1 MKIYQPMA
9 GLCLAALLSAC
20 GGGSSSSDPRTIET
34 NPPGPSIVS
43 KGVFVDSPVSG
54 LGYVTNTQ
62 SGITTANGEF
72 SYVTG
77 ENITFSIGRI
87 QFPTIFANATITPLD
102 VARTTDINNQMVS
115 NILVLLQSLD
125 VDGNPANGISISP
138 AATAAATSNI
148 SFDVSPS
155 AFAANTT
162 VNALLANSGSSNK
175 TLISADAAKAHFQST
190 LGGSSS
196 APPVNVAP
204 VAHAG
209 RAQSLLTGAVVTL
222 DASASS
228 DANNDA
234 LTYLWSLTSTPSGS
248 SAVLN
253 ATTSQKPTFKADVSG
268 DYVASLIVNDGKLD
282 SIASTVKITATV
294 GNAAPVANAGSA
306 QTVVPGSVVTLNGN
320 NSSDANG
327 DKLAY
332 AWTLTSKPAGSTATL
347 AADDSVSPTFTAD
360 LAGNYVATLVVNDG
374 KVNSAQSKVTI
385 TAAAG
390 AFSVTSVT
398 YQNNQ
403 PIPTSAACTA
413 FQQGGS
419 NISPQL
425 SLSNLPANTSKLA
438 IVMDDETSPC
448 GSGTSACVHWAAFNL
463 PATKVT
469 IAAGEDLL
477 AQPGVTY
484 GETINGMSAGYFG
497 PCPPNP
503 PHTYKLTVYS
513 LSAPAPVVSQGTA
526 LTRAGFEATYGTS
539 ILGKTTLVGTR

>member
-162 VNALLANSGSSNK
+162 VNTLLANSGSSNK
-175 TLISADAAKAHFQST
+175 TLISAAAAKAHFQST
-190 LGGSSS
+190 LIGSSGT
-196 APPVNVAP
+196 PPVNVAP
-204 VAHAG
+204 VADAG
-209 RAQSLLTGAVVTL
+209 KAQNLLTGAVVTL

-228 DANNDA
+228 DANSDT

-248 SAVLN
+248 TTVLSAP
-253 ATTSQKPTFKADVSG
+253 TSQKPTFKADMSG

-282 SIASTVKITATV
+282 SIASIVKITVTV
-294 GNAAPVANAGSA
+294 GNAAPVANAGA
-306 QTVVPGSVVTLNGN
+306 DQKVLPGSLVTLNGSA
-320 NSSDANG
+320 SSDANG
-327 DKLAY
+327 DALTY
-332 AWTLTSKPAGSTATL
+332 AWKLITKPAGSIAALTADTS
-347 AADDSVSPTFTAD
+347 ANPTFTAD
-360 LAGNYVATLVVNDG
+360 AAGTYVAKLVVNDG
-374 KVNSAQSKVTI
+374 KVNSAEVKVTI
-385 TAAAG
+385 TAESDVI
-390 AFSVTSVT
+390 SVASST

-403 PIPTSAACTA
+403 TIPTAAVCT
-413 FQQGGS
+413 QNGGS

-425 SLSNLPANTSKLA
+425 SLSNLPADTSKLA
-438 IVMDDETSPC
+438 IVMDDESAPC
-448 GSGTSACVHWAAFNL
+448 GQGIDACVHWAAFNL

-469 IAAGEDLL
+469 IAAGENLL
-477 AQPGVTY
+477 AQSGATY
-484 GETINGMSAGYFG
+484 GQTINGISTGYFG

-513 LSAPAPVVSQGTA
+513 LSATAPVVSQGTA
-526 LTRAGFEATYGTS
+526 HSRASFEAAYSTS
-539 ILGKTTLVGTR
+539 ILGKATLVGTK

>member
-1 MKIYQPMA
+1 MKIYQPIA
-9 GLCLAALLSAC
+9 GFFLAALLSAC
-20 GGGSSSSDPRTIET
+20 GGGGSDRPTKET
-34 NPPGPSIVS
+34 NPPGPSIIS

-62 SGITTANGEF
+62 SGTTTANGEF

-87 QFPTIFANATITPLD
+87 QFPTIFANSTITPLD

-138 AATAAATSNI
+138 AATAAATSNV

-162 VNALLANSGSSNK
+162 VNMLVANSGSTNR
-175 TLISADAAKAHFQST
+175 TLIPAATARAHFQNT
-190 LGGSSS
+190 LNGINGTDK
-196 APPVNVAP
+196 VNVAP

-209 RAQSLLTGAVVTL
+209 PAQNLLTGAVITL

-228 DANNDA
+228 DANNDT
-234 LTYLWSLTSTPSGS
+234 LTYVWTLTSKPSGS
-248 SAVLN
+248 TAALD
-253 ATTSQKPTFKADVSG
+253 APTSQKPTFKADVSG

-282 SIASTVKITATV
+282 SVASTVKITASV

-306 QTVVPGSVVTLNGN
+306 QTVVLGSLVTLNGSA
-320 NSSDANG
+320 SSDADG
-327 DKLAY
+327 DALTY
-332 AWTLTSKPAGSTATL
+332 DWTLTSKPAGSTAILT
-347 AADDSVSPTFTAD
+347 ADTSANPTFTAD

-374 KVNSAQSKVTI
+374 KVNSAQAKVTI

-390 AFSVTSVT
+390 VFSVTSAT

-403 PIPTSAACTA
+403 TIPASAVCTA
-413 FQQGGS
+413 NGGS

-425 SLSNLPANTSKLA
+425 SLSNLPTGTSKLA
-438 IVMDDETSPC
+438 IVMDDESAPC
-448 GSGTSACVHWAAFNL
+448 GQGIAACVHWAVFNL

-469 IAAGEDLL
+469 INAGENLL
-477 AQPGVTY
+477 TDAAVTY
-484 GETINGMSAGYFG
+484 GKTINDLSTGYFG

-503 PHTYKLTVYS
+503 PHTYNLTVYS
-513 LSAPAPVVSQGTA
+513 LAADAPSVSQGTA
-526 LTRAGFEATYGTS
+526 HSRASFAAAYGAS
-539 ILGKTTLVGTR
+539 ILGKVTLVGTK

>member
-1 MKIYQPMA
+1 MKIYQPIA
-9 GLCLAALLSAC
+9 GLCLAAVLSAC
-20 GGGSSSSDPRTIET
+20 GGGGDSRTPET

-43 KGVFVDSPVSG
+43 RGVFIDSPVSG

-62 SGITTANGEF
+62 SGTTNANGEF

-87 QFPTIFANATITPLD
+87 QFPTIFANATLTPLD
-102 VARTTDINNQMVS
+102 VARTTDIDNQMVS

-148 SFDVSPS
+148 SFDVTPA

-162 VNALLANSGSSNK
+162 INLLLANSGSTNR
-175 TLISADAAKAHFQST
+175 TLISAAAARAHFLKT
-190 LGGSSS
+190 LAGNGNT
-196 APPVNVAP
+196 APVNVAP
-204 VAHAG
+204 VAQAG
-209 RAQSLLTGAVVTL
+209 KAQSLLTGAVVTL

-228 DANNDA
+228 DANNDT
-234 LTYLWSLTSTPSGS
+234 LTYLWTLTSKPSGS
-248 SAVLN
+248 TAVLDTPT
-253 ATTSQKPTFKADVSG
+253 AQKPTFKADVAG

-282 SIASTVKITATV
+282 SIASTVKITASV

-347 AADDSVSPTFTAD
+347 AADDTLSPTFTAD

-374 KVNSAQSKVTI
+374 KVDSAQSKVTI
-385 TAAAG
+385 TAAA
-390 AFSVTSVT
+390 AFSVTSAT

-403 PIPTSAACTA
+403 TIPNSAACSDPA
-413 FQQGGS
+413 IGGS

-438 IVMDDETSPC
+438 IVMDDETAPC
-448 GSGTSACVHWAAFNL
+448 KAGTEACVHWAVFNL
-463 PATKVT
+463 PATKLN
-469 IAAGEDLL
+469 ILAGENLL
-477 AQPGVTY
+477 SETGATY
-484 GETINGMSAGYFG
+484 GKTINNLSTGYFG
-497 PCPPNP
+497 PCPPAP
-503 PHTYKLTVYS
+503 THTYKLTVYS
-513 LSAPAPVVSQGTA
+513 LSADAAPVASGTA
-526 LTRAGFEATYGTS
+526 HSRASFEAAFSAS
-539 ILGKTTLVGTR
+539 ILGKTTLTGTK

>member
-1 MKIYQPMA
+1 MA

-155 AFAANTT
+155 AFAANAT

-175 TLISADAAKAHFQST
+175 TLISADTAKAHFQST
-190 LGGSSS
+190 LVGSSS
-196 APPVNVAP
+196 TPPVNVAP

-374 KVNSAQSKVTI
+374 KVNSAQAKVTI

-403 PIPTSAACTA
+403 TIPASAVCSAN
-413 FQQGGS
+413 GGS

-425 SLSNLPANTSKLA
+425 SLTNLPANTSKLA

-469 IAAGEDLL
+469 IAAGEGLL

-484 GETINGMSAGYFG
+484 GKTYDDAATGYAGA
-497 PCPPNP
+497 CPPSP
-503 PHTYKLTVYS
+503 PVHTYKLTVYS
-513 LSAPAPVVSQGTA
+513 LSADAPVISTGTA
-526 LTRAGFEATYGTS
+526 HSRASFEAAYGTS
-539 ILGKTTLVGTR
+539 ILGKAMLVGTK